1 MITIVFYL
9 SAILCGVLIGSLYL
23 FSQKTEKAVQEK
35 YNKVK
40 DHYLRMLKC
49 NPNNAKSI
57 PKPEFSEISKEIK
70 SQARLKSVILKSCI
84 SIMVVAS
91 IVLGLL
97 APNLKNGIVFIEI
110 LVTVAIST
118 AIICLPT
125 IISKCGLFEKPRT
138 LGKIYIKPQQLNA
151 IAIYS
156 FLGVFLGALIT
167 HYIKVYPDIFAIVSI
182 ALVVTFC
189 VFIVIFG
196 CGVIIYM
203 FYDLIK
209 TWIKWLI
216 K

>member
-1 MITIVFYL
+1 MITIIFYL
-9 SAILCGVLIGSLYL
+9 SAILCGVLIASLYL
-23 FSQKTEKAVQEK
+23 FNQKKEKAAQEK
-35 YNKVK
+35 YNKEK
-40 DHYLRMLKC
+40 DHYRRMLEC

-57 PKPEFSEISKEIK
+57 PKPESSKISQEIEDQI
-70 SQARLKSVILKSCI
+70 RPKSVILKSCI

-91 IVLGLL
+91 VILGFLT
-97 APNLKNGIVFIEI
+97 PNLTIYIVPIEI
-110 LVTVAIST
+110 LVTVAISA
-118 AIICLPT
+118 AIVCLPT
-125 IISKCGLFEKPRT
+125 IISKCRLFEKPLT

-167 HYIKVYPDIFAIVSI
+167 HYINVYPDIFAIVSI

-203 FYDLIK
+203 FYELIK